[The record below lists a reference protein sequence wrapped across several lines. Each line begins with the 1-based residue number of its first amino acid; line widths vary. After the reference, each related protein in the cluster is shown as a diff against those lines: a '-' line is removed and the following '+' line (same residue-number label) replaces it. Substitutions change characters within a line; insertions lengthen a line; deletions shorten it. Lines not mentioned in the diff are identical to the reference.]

1 MKWTAQL
8 EEKKNFFEAYLD
20 QYLVVELKQDLGF
33 HPSLVRLAEA
43 SAYSLRNGGK
53 RFRPLICLSLAEA
66 FGVNPQRILPWAL
79 AVELIHT
86 YSLVHDDL
94 PGMDN
99 GDLRRG
105 QPTSHKKYGE
115 STAILVGDLLLT
127 EAFRIL
133 AESYIAEPAI
143 SVELISV
150 LARRSG
156 SQGMIAGQALDL
168 SIQEG
173 RTASEQLNAE
183 YLLQMH
189 GQKTGALISAAALGT
204 AVLCG
209 LPDSK
214 KSLVD
219 SYARNLGLAFQV
231 ADDILD
237 SQDGDIEKNSFPGVF
252 GLQQT
257 KSYLEEISVQA
268 KDDLKALGCSEST
281 QPELF
286 SFVEINMSRGY

>member
-1 MKWTAQL
+1 MKWTARL
-8 EEKKNFFEAYLD
+8 EEKKNFFESYLA
-20 QYLVVELKQDLGF
+20 QYLEDQLSLDLGLQ
-33 HPSLVRLAEA
+33 PSLVRLAEA
-43 SAYSLRNGGK
+43 SSYSLMNGGK

-66 FGVNPQRILPWAL
+66 FGVHPQRVLPWAL

-94 PGMDN
+94 PAMDN
-99 GDLRRG
+99 EDRRRG
-105 QPTSHKKYGE
+105 LPTSHKKYGE

-133 AESYIAEPAI
+133 AEAYSSEPAL
-143 SVELISV
+143 SVQLISI

-173 RTASEQLNAE
+173 RTNPEQLHAE

-204 AVLCG
+204 AFLCG
-209 LPDSK
+209 LTESK
-214 KSLVD
+214 RSLVD
-219 SYARNLGLAFQV
+219 SYARNLGLAFQI

-237 SQDGDIEKNSFPGVF
+237 SQDGKIEKHSFPGVL
-252 GLQQT
+252 GKEQT
-257 KSYLEEISVQA
+257 RAYLEKVSAQA
-268 KDDLKALGCSEST
+268 KQDLISLGCSESVHA
-281 QPELF
+281 ELF
-286 SFVEINMSRGY
+286 SFVKINFSRGY

>member
-8 EEKKNFFEAYLD
+8 EEKKNFFESYLA
-20 QYLVVELKQDLGF
+20 QYLNEQLTQDLGSQ
-33 HPSLVRLAEA
+33 PSLVRLAEA
-43 SAYSLRNGGK
+43 SSYSLKNGGK

-66 FGVNPQRILPWAL
+66 FGVHPKRILPWAL

-105 QPTSHKKYGE
+105 LPTVHKKYGE
-115 STAILVGDLLLT
+115 STAILVGDLLQT
-127 EAFRIL
+127 EAFRLL
-133 AESYIAEPAI
+133 AEAYQAEPAI
-143 SVELISV
+143 SVQLISI

-173 RTASEQLNAE
+173 RTTSEQLNAE
-183 YLLQMH
+183 YLMQMH

-209 LPDSK
+209 LTESK

-219 SYARNLGLAFQV
+219 SYARNLGLAFQI

-237 SQDGDIEKNSFPGVF
+237 SQDGDIEKHSFPGVF
-252 GLQQT
+252 GVEQT
-257 KSYLEEISVQA
+257 KSYLEKVSAQVKE
-268 KDDLKALGCSEST
+268 DLMALGCSESSH
-281 QPELF
+281 PELF
-286 SFVEINMSRGY
+286 SFVEINISRGY